1 MLKMM
6 ENVLKN
12 LVSKPATR
20 MYPIEKREPFKDSR
34 GHIEGCDIEKCI
46 FCGICQRKCPADAI
60 VVNKAEKSWEIDQ
73 FKCVICNACV
83 EACPK
88 KCINSSAS
96 HKTPQSTKEKYKT
109 VQPEKETESTSQ
121 TEAKLS

>member
-1 MLKMM
+1 MFKMV
-6 ENVLKN
+6 ENVFRN

-34 GHIEGCDIEKCI
+34 GHIEGCDIDKCI

-60 VVNKAEKSWEIDQ
+60 IVNKVEKSWEINQ

-88 KCINSSAS
+88 KCILASAE
-96 HKTPQSTKEKYKT
+96 HKTASTKKENLKV
-109 VQPEKETESTSQ
+109 VQ
-121 TEAKLS
+121 EAKPAEDANKVTA

>member
-1 MLKMM
+1 MV

-20 MYPIEKREPFKDSR
+20 MYPFDKREPFKDSR
-34 GHIEGCDIEKCI
+34 GHISGCDIDKCI

-60 VVNKAEKSWEIDQ
+60 VVNKSEKSWEIDQ

-83 EACPK
+83 EVCPK
-88 KCINSSAS
+88 KCIDASAD
-96 HKTPQSTKEKYKT
+96 HKTAQLNKDKLKVVQIEKA
-109 VQPEKETESTSQ
+109 TESVG
-121 TEAKLS
+121 

>member
-1 MLKMM
+1 MV

-20 MYPIEKREPFKDSR
+20 MYPVDKREPFKDSR
-34 GHIEGCDIEKCI
+34 GHIEGCDIDMCI
-46 FCGICQRKCPADAI
+46 FCGMCQRKCPSDAI

-83 EACPK
+83 EVCPK
-88 KCINSSAS
+88 KCINSSSS
-96 HKTPQSTKEKYKT
+96 HKTAQYKKDKLKI
-109 VQPEKETESTSQ
+109 VQAQKDTESVGKD
-121 TEAKLS
+121 A

>member
-1 MLKMM
+1 MA

-20 MYPIEKREPFKDSR
+20 NYPFIKREPFKNSR
-34 GHIEGCDIEKCI
+34 GHIAGCDMDVCI
-46 FCGICQRKCPADAI
+46 FCGMCMRKCPANAI

-83 EACPK
+83 DTCPK
-88 KCINSSAS
+88 KCIASSAE
-96 HKTPQSTKEKYKT
+96 HKPAQLTKSKLKLVQTPK
-109 VQPEKETESTSQ
+109 PTESVDQ
-121 TEAKLS
+121 NA